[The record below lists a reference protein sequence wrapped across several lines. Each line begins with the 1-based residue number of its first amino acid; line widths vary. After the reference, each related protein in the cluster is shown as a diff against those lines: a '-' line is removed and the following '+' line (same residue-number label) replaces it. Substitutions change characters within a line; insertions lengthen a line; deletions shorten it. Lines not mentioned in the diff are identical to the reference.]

1 MYWHLEWTQLA
12 LDEVIAI
19 WRGVPATRL
28 SLLEWAIA
36 DINYRLIRDP
46 ENEGE
51 SRPHNTRV
59 MFSWPLGVLF
69 QAIPETR
76 RVRIHHVWAY
86 A

>member
-1 MYWHLEWTQLA
+1 MYWRLEWLQIA

-19 WRGVPATRL
+19 WRGAAGTRL
-28 SLLEWAIA
+28 ALLEWAIA
-36 DINYRLIRDP
+36 DFNYRLIRDP

-51 SRPHNTRV
+51 SRPQDQRLV
-59 MFSWPLGVLF
+59 FSWPLALLF
-69 QAIPETR
+69 EVFPDTR